1 MIDILKTRKM
11 VQYYV
16 WYNLG
21 MAVLSLFIG
30 FIIALV
36 YSPETSVLSEQIANN
51 GKVMA
56 ITIEFAF
63 DHGVLWIILAFFT
76 DSYTESLDVTCQL

>member
-21 MAVLSLFIG
+21 MAVLSLIIG
-30 FIIALV
+30 FVIALV
-36 YSPETSVLSEQIANN
+36 YSPETSVLSDQIANN

-56 ITIEFAF
+56 ITI
-63 DHGVLWIILAFFT
+63 GVYLTTVFFGLFWLFLQT
-76 DSYTESLDVTCQL
+76 LIRNTLVVTCQL